1 MRVPEFS
8 ECPYCGQELEQWS
21 IRFQRS
27 DRPGDESWQPLTL
40 PRVLSRAEGRPGVD
54 VQALTDLAHGVRE
67 GEGLTLLS
75 LCPST
80 RCGYYVLRYRDGLT
94 HWDRDPEAARLL
106 RTLFG
111 DE

>member
-1 MRVPEFS
+1 MSVPEFS
-8 ECPYCGQELEQWS
+8 ECPYCGHDLEQWS
-21 IRFQRS
+21 LRFQRS
-27 DRPGDESWQPLTL
+27 DRPADVSWQPLTL
-40 PRVLSRAEGRPGVD
+40 PRPLPRAEGRPGVD
-54 VQALTDLAHGVRE
+54 VQALTDLSHGARE

-106 RTLFG
+106 RTVFG